1 MQGSG
6 FVYGRKKEP
15 SLCGGEG
22 AQDGFVVRGFSVFRE
37 GVVGGISDD
46 DVVEELNVDGV
57 AGAFQGFGRTDVGFT
72 GTGIIGR
79 MIVGE
84 NDAAGSEENRI
95 SQNLFVID
103 GRLGKAAFGQTH
115 SLDNRILAGKIE
127 NPTFLMIQ
135 ILHHRIEVERR
146 QVGIGDGNILTNR
159 D

>member
-6 FVYGRKKEP
+6 FVYGRKKAP

-22 AQDGFVVRGFSVFRE
+22 AQDGFVVRGFPVFRE
-37 GVVGGISDD
+37 GVVGGIGDD
-46 DVVEELNVDGV
+46 DVVEELNVDGF
-57 AGAFQGFGRTDVGFT
+57 A
-72 GTGIIGR
+72 GTGVVGR

-84 NDAAGSEENRI
+84 DDAAGSEENRI
-95 SQNLFVID
+95 SQNLFVVD

-127 NPTFLMIQ
+127 NPAFLMIQ
-135 ILHHRIEVERR
+135 ILHHRKEVERR